1 MNIIAENISKSFDHK
16 NKVLDGLNLE
26 VEDGS
31 LTTLLGLSGC
41 GKTTFL
47 RILAGLESSD
57 SGTIKFGDSIV
68 FDKEK
73 KINRQ
78 PFERNVSFVFQD
90 FALWPNMNVLQNV
103 MFALSNRQKKRNL
116 LNRIKDYRKEKETI
130 KEKSMEALKMVKMEG
145 YADRMVNELSG
156 GQKQRIAIARAI
168 VISPDVIFFDEP
180 LSALD
185 ALLRQQMRVEI
196 QNLVKRLHTT
206 AIFVTHDQEEA
217 MAISD
222 KIIIMNQGRI
232 EEMNTPEEI
241 YWNPKRKF
249 VAKFIGKASF
259 LDDTHFLR
267 PENLS
272 FVPNENEVHVKA
284 VQCTYEGGNY
294 DIQGED
300 KDGRIFFFSSDHRIS
315 LDENLTLYYSSKFVK
330 EVK

>member
-300 KDGRIFFFSSDHRIS
+300 KDGRTFFFSSDHRIS
-315 LDENLTLYYSSKFVK
+315 LDENLTLYYSSKSVK